1 MKRISSLLFG
11 VGLVAL
17 QGCSAAPGAEDM
29 GATES
34 AVTPSGSATIT
45 ITSDW
50 GAGYCANVVLTNA
63 LTVATS
69 RWQVLIDFKG
79 LAIPSAPWNT
89 VFQAAS
95 GTMVNAHP
103 ATYNTAIAANG
114 TTSFGFCGTS
124 TAGGVRPS
132 IKAYNMEMD
141 LFTSCQT
148 NSGTNPTLAALAV
161 AMATELGRWEPDL
174 DLVKSGSGVKLNPA
188 ATCLVSATINGKVV
202 PCPNTTAI
210 LGQQA
215 YTADQSVF
223 NNTNFASTLASMFD
237 RQANLIT
244 NLKNNSPS
252 QVPISNYKLTKV
264 GGPVNLGYGNCG
276 PHYIYQIDYS
286 SGTNANKPLTATDA
300 TNLLNTLCFYGQGNC
315 GPNLYIGAKI
325 GNTSVVPGCPTG
337 KMCIAIDPGDGDNSS
352 TSTTTAG
359 SAPTYPKNVVY
370 DPANTLLGTQC
381 ITTKGLLGT
390 MVSKCAAVPESC
402 GNLYCIAN

>member
-50 GAGYCANVVLTNA
+50 GSGYCANVVLTNA

-103 ATYNTAIAANG
+103 ATYNTAISPNG

-141 LFTSCQT
+141 LFTTCQS
-148 NSGTNPTLAALAV
+148 NSGVNPTLAALAV
-161 AMATELGRWEPDL
+161 SMATELGRWEPDL
-174 DLVKSGSGVKLNPA
+174 DLTVTNGLVKLASTAVCVTNS
-188 ATCLVSATINGKVV
+188 CK
-202 PCPNTTAI
+202 NTKAI
-210 LGQQA
+210 LGQQT
-215 YTADQSVF
+215 YTPDQSVF
-223 NNTNFASTLASMFD
+223 NNTTYSETLKASFQ
-237 RQANLIT
+237 RQKDLIANLT
-244 NLKNNSPS
+244 ANNPS
-252 QVPISNYKLTKV
+252 KVPISNYKLTQV
-264 GGPVNLGYGNCG
+264 AGPVSQGYGNCG
-276 PHYIYQIDYS
+276 PHYVFQVDYKTTGLPVS
-286 SGTNANKPLTATDA
+286 ATDA
-300 TNLLNTLCFYGQGNC
+300 ANLASTMCFYGGANC
-315 GPNLYIGAKI
+315 GGGNPYLGYITTGIK
-325 GNTSVVPGCPTG
+325 GCPTG
-337 KMCIAIDPGDGDNSS
+337 KQCIAIDPTDGDVSS

-359 SAPTYPKNVVY
+359 SAPTYPKNVAY

-381 ITTKGLLGT
+381 ITTKGVLGT
-390 MVSKCAAVPESC
+390 MQSKCAAMPDTC
-402 GNLYCIAN
+402 NNLYCTPV